1 MSPVSV
7 SSSNLKDFVGH
18 PPFISDRLYET
29 TPPGVVMGLAWTS
42 MGGTTLYVETGVAE
56 GRGLSKEG
64 KGEGAMTTTG
74 QLGDVMKESTIIA
87 YTFAKVER
95 EGEGG
100 RGRERG
106 GEGERGRERE
116 RGGER
121 ERERESE
128 NLRHYL

>member
-18 PPFISDRLYET
+18 PPFISDRLYKT
-29 TPPGVVMGLAWTS
+29 TPPSVVMGLAWTS
-42 MGGTTLYVETGVAE
+42 MSGTTLYVEMGVAE

-95 EGEGG
+95 EGEG
-100 RGRERG
+100 
-106 GEGERGRERE
+106 ERGRERVE
-116 RGGER
+116 G
-121 ERERESE
+121 SE
-128 NLRHYL
+128 NL

>member
-18 PPFISDRLYET
+18 PPFISDRLYKT

-42 MGGTTLYVETGVAE
+42 MGGTTLYVEMGVAE
-56 GRGLSKEG
+56 GKGLSKEG

-95 EGEGG
+95 EGEG
-100 RGRERG
+100 
-106 GEGERGRERE
+106 
-116 RGGER
+116 ER
-121 ERERESE
+121 EREGESE

>member
-7 SSSNLKDFVGH
+7 SSSNLKYFVGH
-18 PPFISDRLYET
+18 PPFISDRLYKT

-42 MGGTTLYVETGVAE
+42 MSGTTLYVETGVAE

-64 KGEGAMTTTG
+64 KGEGATTTTG

-95 EGEGG
+95 E
-100 RGRERG
+100 
-106 GEGERGRERE
+106 RERE
-116 RGGER
+116 RVEG
-121 ERERESE
+121 SE
-128 NLRHYL
+128 NL